1 MMLGLVCAVAMSSAT
16 AAIRITT
23 SGLIFIWAVHVFHTV
38 NFHGLRYSRDRY
50 LDAVPSP
57 SIFSMLAFHAIR
69 RPERSATF
77 PSKHVVVERCPIS
90 MSEVGLC
97 RDFTQSRKLRTCAS
111 PCLFS
116 FLTRRASTFLP
127 PSGVISKY
135 SRLM

>member
-1 MMLGLVCAVAMSSAT
+1 MMLGLVCAVAMSSAN
-16 AAIRITT
+16 AAIRIIT
-23 SGLIFIWAVHVFHTV
+23 SGLIFIWAVQV

-50 LDAVPSP
+50 FDAAPSP
-57 SIFSMLAFHAIR
+57 SILSVLAFHTIR

-90 MSEVGLC
+90 MSEVGLF
-97 RDFTQSRKLRTCAS
+97 RDLTQSRKLRTCAS

-116 FLTRRASTFLP
+116 FLDRKASTFLP